1 MTITI
6 YGIKACDTCRKAL
19 KEIEGSVLHD
29 VRDAPLSEA
38 QLKVFH
44 DLFGEKLLNTRSTTW
59 RGLSEEERQIAPI
72 ELLLA
77 HPTLMKRPIIAS
89 QDQTTI
95 GWDTAAKEVWL

>member
-38 QLKVFH
+38 QLKIFH

-59 RGLSEEERQIAPI
+59 RGLSEKDRQIAPI
-72 ELLLA
+72 QLLLA

-89 QDQTTI
+89 QDHTTI
-95 GWDTAAKEVWL
+95 VWDSAAKAVWL

>member
-38 QLKVFH
+38 RLKIFH
-44 DLFGEKLLNTRSTTW
+44 DMFGEKLLNMRSTTW
-59 RGLSEEERQIAPI
+59 RGLSGEDCQIAPI
-72 ELLLA
+72 QLLLA

-89 QDQTTI
+89 HDHTTI
-95 GWDTAAKEVWL
+95 GWDAAAKAVWL